1 MKVPFADLKRQYR
14 DLKPE
19 IDAAIQAVIDETAF
33 VGGETV
39 RRFEQNFAK
48 FCGAKHCIGVANGTD
63 SLSIALKAM
72 GIGAGDEVIVPANS
86 FIATS
91 EAVSLTGAR
100 VVFCDVDARRYT
112 MDPVCLRA
120 LVSPRTKAVIP
131 VHLYGCPADM
141 DAILAVARDHGLRVI
156 EDSAQAHGAEY
167 KGCRI
172 GTLGDV
178 ASFSFYPG
186 KNLGAYGDA
195 GALVTNDDSLALKMR
210 MIKDHGRTGK
220 YDHEIEGVNS
230 RLDGIQAAVLDA
242 KLPHL
247 AAWSR
252 ARLENA
258 WIYNQAL
265 SGIGD
270 IVVPLIPEDSIP
282 VFHLYVI
289 RCSRRDELQAFLKD
303 RGVAT
308 GVHYPIALP
317 NLKAYAYLGHRPGD
331 FPVASSFQNQILS
344 LPMFPELEPAAIA
357 YVAAQIREF
366 CNGSWM
372 PDSARRSL

>member
-33 VGGETV
+33 VGGPV
-39 RRFEQNFAK
+39 VKQFEQHFAA
-48 FCGAKHCIGVANGTD
+48 FCGAKYCIGVANGTD
-63 SLSIALKAM
+63 SLFIALRAM
-72 GIGAGDEVIVPANS
+72 GIGAGDEVVVPANS
-86 FIATS
+86 FVATS
-91 EAVSLTGAR
+91 EAVTMAGAR
-100 VVFCDVDARRYT
+100 VVFCDVDSRRYT
-112 MDPVCLRA
+112 MDPERLRA
-120 LVSPRTKAVIP
+120 VITPRTRAVIP

-141 DAILAVARDHGLRVI
+141 DPILSIAREHGLRVI

-167 KGCRI
+167 KGRRV
-172 GTLGDV
+172 GTLADV

-195 GALVTNDDSLALKMR
+195 GALVTNDDTLALKMR

-247 AAWSR
+247 AAWSQ
-252 ARLENA
+252 ARLKNA
-258 WIYNQAL
+258 RLYNEAL
-265 SGIGD
+265 AGVKD
-270 IVVPLIPEDSIP
+270 IVVPLIPEDSVP

-289 RCSRRDELQAFLKD
+289 RCSRRDELQSFLKE
-303 RGVAT
+303 RGIAT

-317 NLKAYAYLGHRPGD
+317 NLKAYAYLGHKPGD
-331 FPVASSFQNQILS
+331 FPVSTAFQNQILS
-344 LPMFPELEPAAIA
+344 LPMFPELEPEAIA

-366 CNGSWM
+366 CK
-372 PDSARRSL
+372 A